1 MSSLCTAH
9 VTVLIKQA
17 EVRPAKSTLYRK
29 TMWKF
34 PSQLYLPKSPSRSNL
49 VIPKYNQD
57 QEEGKKRKNKTLYIW
72 NEKLK

>member
-1 MSSLCTAH
+1 MSTAH

-17 EVRPAKSTLYRK
+17 EVRPAKSMLYRK

-49 VIPKYNQD
+49 VIPKYNDHTISENRNEFIQFV
-57 QEEGKKRKNKTLYIW
+57 KTHITD
-72 NEKLK
+72 EHT